1 MGVTGAGTEPS
12 PVAGAS
18 DSPDAP
24 DAPGLRVEVIG
35 AGAVRR
41 GNAAVAGLELGGRR
55 ARVALAALALT
66 DGPVPADRLAALI
79 WSNAPPPTWPAAL
92 RGVIRSLRTA
102 LDAIQAGGQ
111 RLIVTT
117 PSGYCLAAGASVDL
131 DLAEAALAE
140 ASTLAGHGRHEAAIA
155 AAEPVTAISG
165 DQLLPGEDGS
175 WLAPHRGLADALA
188 LRAQELVAE
197 SASALG
203 NHHRAVAE
211 GRRAVTAS
219 PLNER
224 SHRILFRALHGAGDR
239 AGVVQ
244 AYEACREILAEQLGV
259 DPALETI
266 DAYLTAIGSATAGGQ
281 SGAGTTGGTGPGQAA
296 RVPQPTS
303 AFFGRAAEAVAL
315 TAAIG
320 EPGLVTVAGRG
331 GVGKTRLVIQVARAA
346 ATATALSGGR
356 LWVSLA
362 AIDRDELVA
371 AEAAMSLGLP
381 VGTDDAT
388 ALIASHLAPLGRAM
402 LVLDG
407 CEAALDGTASLAA
420 GLLAACPA
428 LTLVVTSRVP
438 LSVETERVI
447 GIAVFPP
454 PVYRSWQ
461 ELAASDTVRLL
472 ADRARRGG
480 GELALD
486 EAITP
491 FVAELC
497 QRCGGLPLAIEL
509 AGAQLAAMS
518 VPDLLDHLPELAVE
532 SADRVRAIAESSY
545 ALLHP
550 DEATVFRRLAVLDGP
565 VALPFLRE
573 VVAGGTITPVRLVRI
588 LRELTARGLLTVDR
602 SGPRWRY
609 QQDDDLHRMARE
621 LLDASGDTPGSEA
634 SEVTAR
640 LADAVSAIVPADA
653 KAPPGPYLDEISE
666 VISAVRS
673 LLGSAA
679 DGNFDLGRALDIAFR
694 LHRYWAATNVAEGRF
709 WLSRLLADAPVGL
722 GTAHASYALGY
733 LGYWAGDT
741 AAAAADL
748 RSAADQ
754 LRGQPDEYAARAL
767 IYLGGLSDDMDRGEE
782 ALGYVRRAIAAAAPF
797 GPDLQ
802 VGAAIGMGCVL
813 AERASP
819 EAASFA
825 AEAIALCRRS
835 GSPEQ
840 LAATLPTA
848 AMVCWQVG
856 DLDAARGYISE
867 ATPLLA
873 GSRRIARV
881 VLRSAAAG
889 IALADGDLSA
899 AVELGTAAEADA
911 RELGID
917 RELPLILC
925 VLARAMLAGGNT
937 TGAAARAAD
946 AIAAARS
953 LSYTFPMALCL
964 ETAALVVLHPA
975 IVIQPGVV
983 DPAGRAGTAIGD
995 HGIEQ
1000 TAADAGALA
1009 EASGGLL
1016 AAAAAIRARG
1026 DRPGPVTMSAAVA
1039 AAHRTAAPLPEGA
1052 PSLAEAA
1059 DLALALLAA
1068 RTRTRSPGRP
1078 LGIALAVAVSG

>member
-1 MGVTGAGTEPS
+1 MEAGTEPG
-12 PVAGAS
+12 PVAEAS

-24 DAPGLRVEVIG
+24 HTPGLRVEVIG

-41 GNAAVAGLELGGRR
+41 GDAAVSGLELGGRR

-66 DGPVPADRLAALI
+66 DGPVPADRLAVLI

-102 LDAIQAGGQ
+102 LDAVQGGGQ

-140 ASTLAGHGRHEAAIA
+140 AATLASHGRHEAAIA

-165 DQLLPGEDGS
+165 EQLLPGEDGS

-188 LRAQELVAE
+188 LRAQELVAD

-203 NHHRAVAE
+203 NHHRAVAQ

-259 DPALETI
+259 DPALETV
-266 DAYLTAIGSATAGGQ
+266 DAYLAAIGSATAAGQ
-281 SGAGTTGGTGPGQAA
+281 SGAATGGTGPGQAA

-303 AFFGRAAEAVAL
+303 AFFGRAAEVAAL
-315 TAAIG
+315 TAAIRQ
-320 EPGLVTVAGRG
+320 PGLVTIAGRG
-331 GVGKTRLVIQVARAA
+331 GVGKTRLVTQVARAA
-346 ATATALSGGR
+346 ATAAALSGGR

-371 AEAAMSLGLP
+371 AEAAMALGLP

-420 GLLAACPA
+420 SLLAACPA

-486 EAITP
+486 EATTP

-518 VPDLLDHLPELAVE
+518 VPDLLDHLPEFAVE
-532 SADRVRAIAESSY
+532 TEDRVRAIAESSY
-545 ALLHP
+545 ALLDP
-550 DEATVFRRLAVLDGP
+550 DEATVFRRLSVLDGP

-573 VVAGGTITPVRLVRI
+573 VVAGGAIAPVRLVRI

-621 LLDASGDTPGSEA
+621 LLDASDVGPGSSEA

-640 LADAVSAIVPADA
+640 LADAVSAIIPADA

-666 VISAVRS
+666 VIAAVRS

-679 DGNFDLGRALDIAFR
+679 DGDFDLGRALDIAFR

-709 WLSRLLADAPVGL
+709 WLSRLLADAPIGL

-754 LRGQPDEYAARAL
+754 LKGQPDEYAARAL
-767 IYLGGLSDDMDRGEE
+767 IYLGGLADDMDRGEE

-813 AERASP
+813 AERASA

-856 DLDAARGYISE
+856 DLDAARGYITE

-881 VLRSAAAG
+881 VLLSAAAG

-925 VLARAMLAGGNT
+925 VLARALLADGDT
-937 TGAAARAAD
+937 PGAAARAAD
-946 AIAAARS
+946 AIVAARS
-953 LSYTFPMALCL
+953 LTYTFPMALCL
-964 ETAALVVLHPA
+964 ETAAVVVLHPA
-975 IVIQPGVV
+975 IVSQPGAV
-983 DPAGRAGTAIGD
+983 DPVGRAGTAIGGR
-995 HGIEQ
+995 GIER
-1000 TAADAGALA
+1000 TAPGAGALV
-1009 EASGGLL
+1009 EASGRLL

-1026 DRPGPVTMSAAVA
+1026 DRPGPVTMSAATA
-1039 AAHRTAAPLPEGA
+1039 AARRTAATPPESA

-1068 RTRTRSPGRP
+1068 GTGTRLPGRP